1 MVCRIFFALQLNILQ
16 APYLSSLN
24 KYGTEYRIK
33 TNTPPMA
40 EPILSI

>member
-16 APYLSSLN
+16 APYLSN
-24 KYGTEYRIK
+24 ITKYGSEYRIK
-33 TNTPPMA
+33 TNTPPTA